1 MTCTEFLAQ
10 LDELLDEKIPGTM
23 RADLEQHLREC
34 EHCVITYSTTRK
46 TIEIYQ
52 RHELVRVAEC
62 APRPSPRGD
71 HGEMQKVLMVKI
83 SSD

>member
-1 MTCTEFLAQ
+1 VTCTEFLAQ
-10 LDELLDEKIPGTM
+10 LDELLDEKVPGTM

-52 RHELVRVAEC
+52 RHELYELPNALRDRLHAAIMAKC
-62 APRPSPRGD
+62 
-71 HGEMQKVLMVKI
+71 KKC
-83 SSD
+83 

>member
-10 LDELLDEKIPGTM
+10 LDELLDEKVPGTM

-52 RHELVRVAEC
+52 RHELYELPNALRDRLHAAIMAKC
-62 APRPSPRGD
+62 
-71 HGEMQKVLMVKI
+71 KKC
-83 SSD
+83 

>member
-1 MTCTEFLAQ
+1 VTCTEFLAQ

-52 RHELVRVAEC
+52 RHELYELPNALRDRLHAAIMAKC
-62 APRPSPRGD
+62 
-71 HGEMQKVLMVKI
+71 KKC
-83 SSD
+83 

>member
-1 MTCTEFLAQ
+1 VTCTEFLAQ
-10 LDELLDEKIPGTM
+10 LDELLDEKIPGAM

-52 RHELVRVAEC
+52 RHELYELPTALRDRLHAAIMAKC
-62 APRPSPRGD
+62 
-71 HGEMQKVLMVKI
+71 KKC
-83 SSD
+83 